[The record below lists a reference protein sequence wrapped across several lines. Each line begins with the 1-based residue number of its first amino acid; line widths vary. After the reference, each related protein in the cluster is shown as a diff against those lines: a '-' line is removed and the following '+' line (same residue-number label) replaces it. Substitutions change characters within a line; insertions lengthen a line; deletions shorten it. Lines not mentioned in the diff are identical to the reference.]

1 MCNLHQV
8 VIDNVGEVVSRES
21 IRLHQDKIFFHV
33 LLLEWPVN
41 GITKLRSAK
50 LVALESNNMGFSGL
64 CSALRLGG
72 IYGATCS
79 GVNSGLA
86 SLVQLTLLRFQLLG
100 SAEASVGVIM
110 VQQFVYVFMVN
121 RQPLG
126 LYSC

>member
-50 LVALESNNMGFSGL
+50 LVALEANNMGFSGL
-64 CSALRLGG
+64 CSALRLGR

-79 GVNSGLA
+79 GVNGGLA
-86 SLVQLTLLRFQLLG
+86 SLVQLTLLRF
-100 SAEASVGVIM
+100 
-110 VQQFVYVFMVN
+110 
-121 RQPLG
+121 
-126 LYSC
+126 